1 MNLHPRRLL
10 LPLLLA
16 AVLPLGAHAADA
28 SESGKESLP
37 NPKR

>member
-16 AVLPLGAHAADA
+16 TVLPLGAHAADA
-28 SESGKESLP
+28 SEAVGRP
-37 NPKR
+37 